1 LELMAKHEKNRP
13 SRKLTAK
20 QQAFVAYKLAH
31 PTATDTEAA
40 AAACYPAH
48 DRSAP
53 SKVAN
58 HPAVRA
64 VLDAQIAKVTAQ
76 ASLSREGHLSDLQ
89 RLRDIAVEQGQVSA
103 AVTAEHYRGKVGG
116 FYVDRIQL
124 TAASVAQMSDEEAL
138 AAAKSLGI
146 V

>member
-1 LELMAKHEKNRP
+1 MATHDKPRP
-13 SRKLTAK
+13 SRKLTGR
-20 QQAFVAYKLAH
+20 QQAFIAYKLAH
-31 PTATDTEAA
+31 PTATDLEAA
-40 AAACYPAH
+40 AAAGYPPS
-48 DRSAP
+48 DRSQP

-58 HPAVRA
+58 NPSVRA
-64 VLDAQIAKVTAQ
+64 ALDAQIAKVTAQ

-89 RLRDIAVEQGQVSA
+89 RLRDIAVQQGQVSA

-146 V
+146 I